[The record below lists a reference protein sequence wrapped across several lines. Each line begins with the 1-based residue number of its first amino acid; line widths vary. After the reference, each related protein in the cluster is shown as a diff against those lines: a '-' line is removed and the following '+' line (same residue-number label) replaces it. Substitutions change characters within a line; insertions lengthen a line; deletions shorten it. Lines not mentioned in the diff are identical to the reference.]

1 MSSPH
6 TPPPNP
12 ARRRFLTRTAAAGAL
27 ALGGSGLSCATTGA
41 AQAAWDERLR
51 PVKANP
57 KVNQLAP
64 DQPIRLALIGSGG
77 MGGGHLDALL
87 SYRERGEEKL
97 ELVAVAEVCKP
108 RLDTGVEK
116 CRKRQPGV
124 EVQGYR
130 DYREL
135 LARGDLHGV
144 VVASPE
150 HWHAKH
156 SVEAMQ
162 AGLDVYCEKP
172 LTRHLV
178 DALWMQRQTRA
189 GAQILQVGTQ
199 YMMKTDHNKAKELIR
214 AGAIGQP
221 TWSQTSYCRNSKNGE
236 WLYGIDKNVAPGAML
251 DWEAWCGPE
260 GVDEWDTE
268 VYHRWRRYKKWST
281 GIIGDLLVH
290 QMTPLLYAMDLGA
303 PTRVVASGGHLVDKA
318 MENHDQVN
326 LLLEFS
332 DEQGNQIH
340 QMSIAGSTCN
350 DRGFDTIIRGHEA
363 DLLLG
368 NESKLVL
375 KPQSPF
381 VDDVDPQEFPCETGD
396 WQDALRK
403 DWLACIRSRRPNR
416 SQIDLGVAHMVAVE
430 LATRSIWERSAFTY
444 DPRSQAVRAV

>member
-1 MSSPH
+1 MTSPH
-6 TPPPNP
+6 QPQPPSS
-12 ARRRFLTRTAAAGAL
+12 ARRRFLTHTAAAGAL
-27 ALGGSGLSCATTGA
+27 ALSGSGLSCATTAGA
-41 AQAAWDERLR
+41 LGWDDKLR
-51 PVKANP
+51 PVKANS

-64 DQPIRLALIGSGG
+64 GEPIRLALIGSGG

-87 SYRERGEEKL
+87 SYRERGEEKID
-97 ELVAVAEVCKP
+97 LVAVAEVCQP
-108 RLDTGVEK
+108 RLDVGVKK
-116 CRKRQPGV
+116 CQTRQPGV
-124 EVQGYR
+124 EVKGYR

-135 LARGDLHGV
+135 LARGDIHGV

-150 HWHAKH
+150 HWHARH
-156 SVEAMQ
+156 SVDAMQ

-172 LTRHLV
+172 MTRHLV
-178 DALWMQRQTRA
+178 DALWMQRQVNS
-189 GAQILQVGTQ
+189 GGQILQVGTQ

-214 AGAIGQP
+214 AGAIGAP
-221 TWSQTSYCRNSKNGE
+221 TWSQTSYCRNSKDGE
-236 WLYGIDKNVAPGAML
+236 WLYGIDKQVAPGAML

-303 PTRVVASGGHLVDKA
+303 PTRVVASGAHLVDQA
-318 MENHDQVN
+318 MQNHDQVN
-326 LLLEFS
+326 LLLDFS
-332 DEQGNQIH
+332 DASGKVVH
-340 QMSIAGSTCN
+340 QMSVAGSTCN

-368 NESKLVL
+368 TESRLVL

-381 VDDVDPQEFPCETGD
+381 ADDVDPQEFPCETMD

-403 DWLACIRSRRPNR
+403 DWLKCIRTRQPNR
-416 SQIDLGVAHMVAVE
+416 SRVDLGVAHMVAVE
-430 LATRSIWERSAFTY
+430 LATRSIWEGAAFTY
-444 DPRSQAVRAV
+444 NPSTGAVKRV